1 MLEQFIF
8 NKISEDETLAELLS
22 AGSDGVHL
30 YPGVI
35 PRDIE
40 FDEAVTF
47 TLITTNDGFPVIHSR
62 NIQFNIF
69 GKSHQAVATIAQALS
84 DLFNDNNNQTSDGV
98 EVVYSIRAS
107 ESDLGYNF
115 DDGLYQREATYYF
128 KLR

>member
-1 MLEQFIF
+1 MIEQYVY

-22 AGSDGVHL
+22 AGSDGIHL

-47 TLITTNDGFPVIHSR
+47 TLIITNDAFPVIQSR

-69 GKSHQAVATIAQALS
+69 GKTHSKVASIAQAIS
-84 DLFNDNNNQTSDGV
+84 NIFNDDNNKTDGSIS
-98 EVVYSIRAS
+98 VVYSIRSS
-107 ESDLGYNF
+107 ETDLGYNF
-115 DDGLYQREATYYF
+115 DDGLYQRECTYYF
-128 KLR
+128 KIK